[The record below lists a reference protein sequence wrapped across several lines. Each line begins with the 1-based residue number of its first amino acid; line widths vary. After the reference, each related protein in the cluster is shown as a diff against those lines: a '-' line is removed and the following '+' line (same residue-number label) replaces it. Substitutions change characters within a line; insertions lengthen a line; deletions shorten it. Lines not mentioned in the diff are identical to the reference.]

1 MSKRLEILERS
12 LAKVKEKNRSL
23 WDTYGSELCAGEMIE
38 EERAI
43 EEKIKHLKKETQND
57 KI

>member
-38 EERAI
+38 EERVI

-57 KI
+57 EI